1 MHTRSTMAI
10 LAVLLLSTCMVFSQ
24 NPNSGNPHGQGSLA
38 VPVAGQFS
46 PSETTGPLSSLGSG
60 TMAGT
65 FNIQKFAVQNDA
77 QGKQQ
82 LVAIG
87 NLIGTFTPTAGA
99 ATTAAAAAAP
109 AASGPTTVVMNNV
122 AVPLQATGTCPILSL
137 TLGPLHLDLLGLVV
151 DIPNPINLNIVAQS
165 GPGNLLGNL
174 LCGVTNL
181 LNGGGALSQVVAG
194 LNQILAGLGL

>member
-1 MHTRSTMAI
+1 MHTRSKMAM
-10 LAVLLLSTCMVFSQ
+10 LAALILSTCMIFAQ

-38 VPVAGQFS
+38 VPIAGQFS
-46 PSETTGPLSSLGSG
+46 PSSTTGRLSSLGSG

-65 FNIQKFAVQNDA
+65 FNIQRFAVQNDA
-77 QGKQQ
+77 QGNQQ

-87 NLIGTFTPTAGA
+87 NLIGTFTPTAGS
-99 ATTAAAAAAP
+99 ATTAAGAAP
-109 AASGPTTVVMNNV
+109 AAAGPTTVVMNNV

-174 LCGVTNL
+174 LCSVTNL
-181 LNGGGALSQVVAG
+181 LNGGGALSQIANA

>member
-1 MHTRSTMAI
+1 MQTRSKMAM
-10 LAVLLLSTCMVFSQ
+10 LAALILSTCMIFAQ

-38 VPVAGQFS
+38 VPIAGQFS
-46 PSETTGPLSSLGSG
+46 PSSTTGPLSSLGSG

-65 FNIQKFAVQNDA
+65 FNIQRFAVQNDA

-99 ATTAAAAAAP
+99 ATTAAAAAP
-109 AASGPTTVVMNNV
+109 AAAGPTTVVMNNV

-151 DIPNPINLNIVAQS
+151 DIPNPINLNIVAES

-174 LCGVTNL
+174 LCSVTNL
-181 LNGGGALSQVVAG
+181 LNGGGALSQIANA

>member
-1 MHTRSTMAI
+1 MAI

-99 ATTAAAAAAP
+99 ATTAAPAAP
-109 AASGPTTVVMNNV
+109 AAAGPTTVVMNNV

-151 DIPNPINLNIVAQS
+151 DIPNPINLNIVAES

-174 LCGVTNL
+174 LCAVTNL
-181 LNGGGALSQVVAG
+181 LNGGGALSQVVGG

>member
-1 MHTRSTMAI
+1 MHTRNTMAI
-10 LAVLLLSTCMVFSQ
+10 LAGLLLSTCMMFSQ

-38 VPVAGQFS
+38 VPIAGQFS
-46 PSETTGPLSSLGSG
+46 PSATTGPLSSLGSG

-65 FNIQKFAVQNDA
+65 FNVQKFAVQNDA
-77 QGKQQ
+77 SGKPQ

-87 NLIGTFTPTAGA
+87 NLIATLTPTAGQ
-99 ATTAAAAAAP
+99 ATTAAAA
-109 AASGPTTVVMNNV
+109 GPTTVVMNNV

-137 TLGPLHLDLLGLVV
+137 TLGPLHLDLLGLIV

-174 LCGVTNL
+174 LCAVTNL
-181 LNGGGALSQVVAG
+181 LNGGGALSQIANA
-194 LNQILAGLGL
+194 LNQILAALGL